1 MECSVLRDER
11 MDVLYDEAD
20 AATLRRAQEHL
31 AACATCREE
40 MEGLRRVRQALASWK
55 MPPRPRALAPRR
67 LWPALAAAAVLL
79 LAIAGALGLSGSE
92 LAYENGAFR
101 FRLGRADADLKR
113 LLQEQE
119 VRHREEIRSLEV
131 SLARGPA
138 RDDSALLAQVSEMIR
153 ASESHQAQLLGAR
166 FADFSERTEAR
177 RRYDLA
183 RVSAG
188 LSYLD
193 VKNGQ
198 HVARTTELMGYM
210 LKASQEK

>member
-1 MECSVLRDER
+1 V
-11 MDVLYDEAD
+11 
-20 AATLRRAQEHL
+20 
-31 AACATCREE
+31 
-40 MEGLRRVRQALASWK
+40 
-55 MPPRPRALAPRR
+55 PRP

-119 VRHREEIRSLEV
+119 VRHREEIRSLDA

-138 RDDSALLAQVSEMIR
+138 RDDSALLAQVSAMIR
-153 ASESHQAQLLGAR
+153 ASESRQAQLLGAR